1 MQSLTI
7 APYLAWMAMMLALPQ
22 TAWAYG
28 VRSLVAGSLL
38 AAFFV
43 YFPSVRRVPSA
54 KAVAWGVGAGLLVC
68 LLWIW
73 PEQFDIYRR
82 LFVVGGGSAAASA
95 PSPYD
100 PSVCG
105 WPLTLAKLAGSAF
118 VIAPAEELFFR
129 SFLYRWIQGGES
141 AGARLDR
148 FDLTAFLWT
157 VGLFA
162 LEHDRYLAG
171 IMAGVVYGLLAIR
184 KGLASA
190 IVAHV
195 VTNFALGVYVICRG
209 AWAFW

>member
-7 APYLAWMAMMLALPQ
+7 APYLVWMALMLALP
-22 TAWAYG
+22 TSAAAYA
-28 VRSLVAGSLL
+28 VRSAAAGTLL
-38 AAFFV
+38 ATLVIFGGRLRM
-43 YFPSVRRVPSA
+43 PSRASIL
-54 KAVAWGVGAGLLVC
+54 WGVGAGLLVC

-73 PEQFDIYRR
+73 PENFEFYRR
-82 LFVVGGGSAAASA
+82 CFIVGTAAPPDA

-100 PSVCG
+100 PAVCG
-105 WPLTLAKLAGSAF
+105 WPLTLMKLAGSAF

-129 SFLYRWIQGGES
+129 DVLYRWIQGGDS

-171 IMAGVVYGLLAIR
+171 AMAGAIYGLLAIR
-184 KGLASA
+184 KSLAAA
-190 IVAHV
+190 IIAHI
-195 VTNFALGVYVICRG
+195 VTNLALAIYVIRLS
-209 AWAFW
+209 AWSFW